1 MKILH
6 TVYDDFENPWCG
18 GGGALRTQ
26 EISRQLSKRHDIT
39 SLVGAFPNCE
49 RETERDGV
57 HIKRLGTSRSYFLSR
72 LSFAAAASREVARG
86 NFDLWVYGFSAY
98 APLHA
103 SNTLRQRSL
112 LEFFHLMGD
121 HATEKFP
128 LLGHVAQRAEKHVLK
143 THPHILTIS
152 PTVTQQ
158 LKDKGITADLNLVY
172 TGVDDISF
180 QAQGEEQDY
189 ILYFGRL
196 DIHTKGIDVLFR
208 GFAQLNRTD
217 IRLILA
223 GRGAPERQQELEN
236 LAKELGIE
244 KRVEFFGP
252 ATQEQK
258 NNLFGSALFVC
269 MPSRYE
275 GWGIVAIEAGAAGK
289 AVIGTNIPGLADAI
303 RPNKTG
309 LLVPS
314 EDPNAL
320 AQAMQQLLDDPTLR
334 ENLGTEGRKWADQ
347 FTWDRIAAE
356 QERVYQKVYEAIQKK

>member
-26 EISRQLSKRHDIT
+26 EISRQLSSRHDIT
-39 SLVGAFPNCE
+39 TLVGAFPGCD
-49 RETERDGV
+49 REIERDGV
-57 HIKRLGTSRSYFLSR
+57 HIKRLGTNRSYMLSR
-72 LSFAAAASREVARG
+72 LSFATAASREVARG

-103 SNTLRQRSL
+103 HLALRKRSL

-128 LLGHVAQRAEKHVLK
+128 ILGYVARHAEKHVLK
-143 THPHILTIS
+143 THPYILTIS
-152 PTVTQQ
+152 PTVTEQ
-158 LKDKGITADLNLVY
+158 LKAKGVTADLNLVY
-172 TGVDDISF
+172 TGVDDIAF
-180 QAQGEEQDY
+180 QAQGKEQDY

-196 DIHTKGIDVLFR
+196 DTHTKGIDILLQ
-208 GFAQLNRTD
+208 GFAQLERKD
-217 IRLILA
+217 VRLILA
-223 GRGAPERQQELEN
+223 GRGAPERQKELQT
-236 LAKELGIE
+236 LATELGID
-244 KRVEFFGP
+244 KRVVFFGS
-252 ATQEQK
+252 ATPEQK
-258 NNLFGSALFVC
+258 NDLMGNALFVC

-303 RPNKTG
+303 RPNETG

-314 EDPNAL
+314 ENPQSL
-320 AQAMQQLLDDPTLR
+320 AQAMKQLLDDSTLR
-334 ENLGTEGRKWADQ
+334 QNLGKAGRKWADQ

-356 QERVYQKVYEAIQKK
+356 QERVYLKVYEAIQNT

>member
-26 EISRQLSKRHDIT
+26 EISRQLSDRHDIT
-39 SLVGAFPNCE
+39 TLVGAFPNCE
-49 RETERDGV
+49 REIERDGIR
-57 HIKRLGTSRSYFLSR
+57 IKRLGTNRSYLLSR

-86 NFDLWVYGFSAY
+86 DFDLWVYGFSAY
-98 APLHA
+98 APLYA
-103 SNTLRQRSL
+103 SKTLRQRSL

-128 LLGHVAQRAEKHVLK
+128 LLGHIAQHAEKHVLK
-143 THPHILTIS
+143 THPYMLTIS

-158 LKDKGITADLNLVY
+158 LKEKGITADLNLVY
-172 TGVDDISF
+172 TGVDDVSF

-196 DIHTKGIDVLFR
+196 DIQTKGLDILFK
-208 GFAQLNRTD
+208 GFAQLDRKD
-217 IRLILA
+217 VRLILA
-223 GRGAPERQQELEN
+223 GRGAPERQQELQN
-236 LAKELGIE
+236 LAAELGIE
-244 KRVEFFGP
+244 KRIEFFGP
-252 ATQEQK
+252 ATQDQK
-258 NNLFGSALFVC
+258 NDLFGKSLFVC

-303 RPNKTG
+303 RPNETG

-314 EDPNAL
+314 EDPEAL
-320 AQAMQQLLDDPTLR
+320 AQAIKQLLDNPTLR
-334 ENLGTEGRKWADQ
+334 KTLGTEGRKWADQ